1 METEKLTIESLF
13 DEFLKISEALRTDRI
28 QFPREEEQY
37 LINIRYAEFKSL
49 VKSYT
54 KQCCIKFL
62 VKKTIKRLGNI
73 TEISKG
79 QILIDWRCE
88 NVEIAE
94 RDFINVGQEWD
105 VYEIVEEK
113 EFLKK

>member
-1 METEKLTIESLF
+1 M
-13 DEFLKISEALRTDRI
+13 
-28 QFPREEEQY
+28 
-37 LINIRYAEFKSL
+37 
-49 VKSYT
+49 
-54 KQCCIKFL
+54 
-62 VKKTIKRLGNI
+62 KKTIKRLGNI

-88 NVEIAE
+88 NIEIAE
-94 RDFINVGQEWD
+94 RDFINVGKEWD

>member
-1 METEKLTIESLF
+1 M
-13 DEFLKISEALRTDRI
+13 
-28 QFPREEEQY
+28 
-37 LINIRYAEFKSL
+37 
-49 VKSYT
+49 
-54 KQCCIKFL
+54 
-62 VKKTIKRLGNI
+62 KKTIKRLGNI

-88 NVEIAE
+88 NIEIAE

-113 EFLKK
+113 ESFDLKVSRATKNLSKIKNPDKWIREMRGSI

>member
-1 METEKLTIESLF
+1 MLVRKESK
-13 DEFLKISEALRTDRI
+13 KI
-28 QFPREEEQY
+28 
-37 LINIRYAEFKSL
+37 
-49 VKSYT
+49 
-54 KQCCIKFL
+54 
-62 VKKTIKRLGNI
+62 IKRLGNI

-94 RDFINVGQEWD
+94 RDFINVGKEWD

-113 EFLKK
+113 EFLKNNLN

>member
-1 METEKLTIESLF
+1 M
-13 DEFLKISEALRTDRI
+13 A
-28 QFPREEEQY
+28 
-37 LINIRYAEFKSL
+37 
-49 VKSYT
+49 
-54 KQCCIKFL
+54 
-62 VKKTIKRLGNI
+62 KTIKRLGNI
-73 TEISKG
+73 TEITEG

-113 EFLKK
+113 ELKTKITNL